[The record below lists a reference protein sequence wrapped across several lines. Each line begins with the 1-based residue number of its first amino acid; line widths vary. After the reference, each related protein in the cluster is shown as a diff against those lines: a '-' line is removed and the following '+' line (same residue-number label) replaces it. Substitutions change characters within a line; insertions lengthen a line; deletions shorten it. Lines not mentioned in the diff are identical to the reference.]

1 MTRCHRRCRSANP
14 PGRCPSPTSEE
25 MSLRGGACGAESK
38 RPRWSAKGRKGGRHG
53 DGLLRNQ
60 SQTNGPADFRSGD
73 GTTRP
78 HRPGLR
84 RGHSRGAATGAAHSC
99 RITATP
105 PHTSTGFAPAS
116 PQAILG
122 SGKDLLVFIHGFANA
137 FEAAISRAAFNR
149 EWFASSPVAGADM
162 TVLAFSWPSE
172 GALIAVPPHFLSGA
186 YRADQARAGS
196 SGAHLAWFLDE
207 IKSLGDEAKL
217 QNPRRRVV
225 LLAHSMGNFA
235 LAAGVQAWFLSRGA
249 TAIFDYAVL
258 AAADEIDKSFEL
270 PPGARLSRLPDL
282 AAGISVYYSLRDV
295 AMFLSQA
302 INLTERL
309 GFDGP
314 ANKSSPTQYPPN
326 RFRSI
331 NCTDLN
337 DYNSIVPP
345 DSSHQYYRRSPQAR
359 EHHACERP

>member
-1 MTRCHRRCRSANP
+1 MATVYFGTNRRQTGP
-14 PGRCPSPTSEE
+14 LTF
-25 MSLRGGACGAESK
+25 GAAMGPLDRTGLICAE
-38 RPRWSAKGRKGGRHG
+38 AAV
-53 DGLLRNQ
+53 DGLTLAN
-60 SQTNGPADFRSGD
+60 ADSG
-73 GTTRP
+73 T
-78 HRPGLR
+78 
-84 RGHSRGAATGAAHSC
+84 
-99 RITATP
+99 ITAIT
-105 PHTSTGFAPAS
+105 HETATGFAPATR
-116 PQAILG
+116 QAILG

-149 EWFASSPVAGADM
+149 EWFASSTVAGADM
-162 TVLAFSWPSE
+162 TVLAFTWPSE

-207 IKSLGDEAKL
+207 VKSLRDDAKR
-217 QNPRRRVV
+217 QNPSRRVV

-235 LAAGVQAWFLSRGA
+235 LAAGVQAWFLSRDT

-270 PPGARLSRLPDL
+270 PAGARLSRLADL

-295 AMFLSQA
+295 AMYLSQA

-314 ANKSSPTQYPPN
+314 AQKSNTTVYPPN
-326 RFRSI
+326 QFRSI
-331 NCTDLN
+331 NCTELN
-337 DYNSIVPP
+337 DYNSITPP
-345 DSSHQYYRRSPQAR
+345 DSSHQYYRRSPKAR
-359 EHHACERP
+359 DDIARAFTGQPVAPGESNLA

>member
-1 MTRCHRRCRSANP
+1 M
-14 PGRCPSPTSEE
+14 
-25 MSLRGGACGAESK
+25 
-38 RPRWSAKGRKGGRHG
+38 
-53 DGLLRNQ
+53 
-60 SQTNGPADFRSGD
+60 
-73 GTTRP
+73 
-78 HRPGLR
+78 
-84 RGHSRGAATGAAHSC
+84 
-99 RITATP
+99 
-105 PHTSTGFAPAS
+105 
-116 PQAILG
+116 
-122 SGKDLLVFIHGFANA
+122 FIHGFANA
-137 FEAAISRAAFNR
+137 FESAISRAAFNR

-172 GALIAVPPHFLSGA
+172 GAFIAVPPHFLSGA
-186 YRADQARAGS
+186 YRADQARASS

-207 IKSLGDEAKL
+207 VKSLRDEAKR

-235 LAAGVQAWFLSRGA
+235 LAAGVQAWFLSRDT

-270 PPGARLSRLPDL
+270 PAGARLSRLPDL

-295 AMFLSQA
+295 AMYLSQA

-314 ANKSSPTQYPPN
+314 AHKFNIALYAPI

-337 DYNSIVPP
+337 DYNSTVPP
-345 DSSHQYYRRSPQAR
+345 DASHQYYRRSPKAR
-359 EHHACERP
+359 DDIARAFTGQPVAPGNRTSFKLVPRSRGSQR

>member
-1 MTRCHRRCRSANP
+1 M
-14 PGRCPSPTSEE
+14 
-25 MSLRGGACGAESK
+25 
-38 RPRWSAKGRKGGRHG
+38 
-53 DGLLRNQ
+53 
-60 SQTNGPADFRSGD
+60 
-73 GTTRP
+73 
-78 HRPGLR
+78 
-84 RGHSRGAATGAAHSC
+84 
-99 RITATP
+99 
-105 PHTSTGFAPAS
+105 
-116 PQAILG
+116 
-122 SGKDLLVFIHGFANA
+122 FIHGFANA
-137 FEAAISRAAFNR
+137 FEAAVSRAAFNR

-162 TVLAFSWPSE
+162 TVLAFSWPSD
-172 GALIAVPPHFLSGA
+172 GQIAVPPHFLSGA
-186 YRADQARAGS
+186 YQADQARAGS

-207 IKSLGDEAKL
+207 VKSLRDEAKR

-235 LAAGVQAWFLSRGA
+235 LAAGVQAWFLSRGT

-270 PPGARLSRLPDL
+270 PAGARLSRLPDL

-295 AMFLSQA
+295 AIILSQA

-314 ANKSSPTQYPPN
+314 SHKSNQTQYPPN

-331 NCTDLN
+331 NCTELK

-345 DSSHQYYRRSPQAR
+345 DSSHQYYRRSPKARDDIARAFTGQAVTPG
-359 EHHACERP
+359 ESNLA